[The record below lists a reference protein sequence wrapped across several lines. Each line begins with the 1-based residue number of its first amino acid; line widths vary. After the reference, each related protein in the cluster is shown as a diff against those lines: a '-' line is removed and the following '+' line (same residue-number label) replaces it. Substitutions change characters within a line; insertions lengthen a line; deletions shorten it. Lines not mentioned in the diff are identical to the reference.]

1 MSGETELATLGAGKR
16 SLDDDGATTTTTKTT
31 KINYG
36 PSTKKDWGFQT
47 MVERLTGGFARRSH
61 EHTFVSLHAK
71 GRPPRI
77 GVDLGIQEPP
87 KRARFCGFL

>member
-36 PSTKKDWGFQT
+36 PSTKKDWGFQA
-47 MVERLTGGFARRSH
+47 MVERSTGGFARRSH
-61 EHTFVSLHAK
+61 EYTFVSLHAK

-77 GVDLGIQEPP
+77 GVELGIQKLP
-87 KRARFCGFL
+87 KRARVYGFL